1 MRLTFSKKL
10 THLNWP
16 FPRGFTTG
24 KATPEKYT
32 TLLHVWVK
40 YVNDTYPTIGFL
52 QSMRVETELS
62 SEGEEPEVF
71 DCGAPVPAGPSP
83 GTAGEAQGSSGS
95 KPSSSGSSG
104 FKVGDRVA
112 LRKRSSWP
120 CPLEGNPTHRK
131 DILPTYELKVKAV
144 VGESQ
149 YLIECIM
156 STGQGL
162 RNINHMVDASN
173 LQIFSEQ
180 LAVDALREEK
190 DAATKR
196 AEAETTDEKK
206 KASLVPKGHLWLFS
220 DLDRRPD
227 MQDQHATKCE
237 VVPWSTILNEGNK
250 NDSMAD
256 FQGEAAFLMCLLKDM
271 APPLTEKDLCVVHRQ
286 DPRKHAHPDGT
297 YVVEVWTTRE
307 FKPLELVLTPYTHE
321 VKDRYWTKGR
331 SNMLRTSNVPFLKGK
346 TMALDGRWRGDFQH
360 ASTESPEKHEKRR
373 LGSLFFC
380 VERTSSRSECNLMVK
395 FTSVSLQAEVQLPG
409 HKKPTKREVPRSCEI
424 PVLTN
429 PKALPQHTRLL
440 VLEDMDLLKVQ
451 HLDQKQVAAK
461 VAAEA
466 TGKRPRK
473 E

>member
-95 KPSSSGSSG
+95 KPSSSG

-162 RNINHMVDASN
+162 RNINHMVDGSN

-220 DLDRRPD
+220 DLDRRPN
-227 MQDQHATKCE
+227 MEDQHATKCE

-346 TMALDGRWRGDFQH
+346 TMALDGRWRGDFH
-360 ASTESPEKHEKRR
+360 KASTETSEKQEKRR

-380 VERTSSRSECNLMVK
+380 VERTSSRSDCNLVVK

-461 VAAEA
+461 VAADA
-466 TGKRPRK
+466 ASKKARK